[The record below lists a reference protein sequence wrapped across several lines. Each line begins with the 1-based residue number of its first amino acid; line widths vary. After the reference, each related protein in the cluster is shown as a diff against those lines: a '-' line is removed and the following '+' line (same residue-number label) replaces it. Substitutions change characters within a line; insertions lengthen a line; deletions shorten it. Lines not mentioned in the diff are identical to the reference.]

1 MIYLGPYFEIAIP
14 IAQNTFDHCRNKKIC
29 KNPSKGNYC
38 EDCGISIKER
48 YSQIELGT
56 NLELDS
62 IVDEALF
69 QTEQVIKTATH
80 RITYLLPNHNR
91 NSPRKF
97 IFYPEYKEREVIHFN
112 ESQIPN
118 DIKWLEESFD
128 NEIKTIKALRPDIE
142 FLGTKW
148 GLIFD

>member
-14 IAQNTFDHCRNKKIC
+14 IVQSTVDYCRNKKIC

-48 YSQIELGT
+48 FSEIDLGT
-56 NLELDS
+56 NLELDL
-62 IVDEALF
+62 IVNEALF
-69 QTEQVIKTATH
+69 QTEKVIKTATR
-80 RITYLLPNHNR
+80 RITYLLPTHNR
-91 NSPRKF
+91 NSLRKF
-97 IFYPEYKEREVIHFN
+97 IFYPEFKEREVIQMFEN
-112 ESQIPN
+112 QIPN

-128 NEIKTIKALRPDIE
+128 NEIKTIKTLRPDIE